1 MLGSAVG
8 RLNEGCQLAN
18 LRALQVCDELIPGGD
33 RLFYRRPDLDA
44 AGFAPVHESYYGIR

>member
-18 LRALQVCDELIPGGD
+18 LRALQVRDELIPGGD